1 METAICAEKEMNKY
15 LRKALYSKKL
25 GDMLMRRRQGD
36 NRLGDISQLFYI
48 YPKKPIL
55 LLM

>member
-1 METAICAEKEMNKY
+1 METAICAEKDMNKY

-25 GDMLMRRRQGD
+25 GDMLIRRRQED
-36 NRLGDISQLFYI
+36 NWLGDISKLFYI